1 MSGFEHITEVLVP
14 AEIAQEANFQLRQIG
29 QRGLEGFS
37 LWAGEMRGT
46 SFFVRVN
53 IVPAQTGHRSESG
66 VCVSVGPQ
74 ELHRINMWLYE
85 NRMSIIV
92 QIHTHPTDA
101 YHSETDDAFPIAT
114 TNGCISIVI
123 PNFAR
128 QPFAL
133 HHCAVY
139 RLKGQ
144 AGWVE
149 LSPQETFNLIR
160 IINQ

>member
-1 MSGFEHITEVLVP
+1 MNGFEHITEILVP
-14 AEIAQEANFQLRQIG
+14 DEIAQEANFHLRRIG

-53 IVPAQTGHRSESG
+53 IVPAQTGHRTESG

-74 ELHRINMWLYE
+74 ELHRINVWLYE
-85 NRMSIIV
+85 NRMSIIA

-101 YHSETDDAFPIAT
+101 YHSETDDTFPIAT
-114 TNGCISIVI
+114 TNGCISLVI

-133 HHCAVY
+133 SHCAVY

-144 AGWVE
+144 AGWVG
-149 LSPQETFNLIR
+149 LSLQETSNLIR
-160 IINQ
+160 IIDQ